1 MSKRIKNLIASELQK
16 RLKGA
21 DSVVIIDYAGINSN
35 DTNRLRS
42 SLRKKKVRLTVI
54 PNAQGRK
61 ALDAVGLTGTE
72 KILIGTNALVYG
84 GDSIVDVVKELVAQA
99 KDLEKLKIKAS
110 VVEGRLLDKKA
121 TEALA
126 GLPSRKELHAIIA
139 GQIVS
144 PGRSL
149 AGQIVGPGRKIGGI
163 IKAVIEKKEKEAPA
177 VAA

>member
-1 MSKRIKNLIASELQK
+1 MSKRIKNLVAAELQK

-21 DSVVIIDYAGINSN
+21 ESVVIIDYAGINAN
-35 DTNRLRS
+35 DTNKLRG
-42 SLRKKKVRLTVI
+42 SLRKKNVRLTVV

-61 ALDAVGLTGTE
+61 ALDAAGLKGAE
-72 KILIGTNALVYG
+72 KIMIGTNALVYG
-84 GDSIVDVVKELVAQA
+84 GESIIDLVKELVAQA

-110 VVEGRLLDKKA
+110 VVEGQLLDKKA

-126 GLPSRKELHAIIA
+126 GMPNRKELLAIIS
-139 GQIVS
+139 GQIVG
-144 PGRSL
+144 PGRNL

-177 VAA
+177 AAA